1 MRKGKINEAIQ
12 SLQDYRNII
21 FAIRIRQK
29 KMAKMIQ
36 NAAPAQK
43 VTASYEVHEGSCQ
56 PKRAEAIDTLEAIA
70 HNKQL
75 VDSGFDK
82 LEQVEGALA
91 FLTDEERLFLIM
103 HYVDTMS
110 ISSIAC
116 ALNYASRQSIYN
128 LQEKAV
134 TKFSQI
140 MGCDCRGLDKK

>member
-29 KMAKMIQ
+29 KMAKLIQ
-36 NAAPAQK
+36 NAVPAQK
-43 VTASYEVHEGSCQ
+43 VTASYEVNEGSCQ

-75 VDSGFDK
+75 IDSGFDK